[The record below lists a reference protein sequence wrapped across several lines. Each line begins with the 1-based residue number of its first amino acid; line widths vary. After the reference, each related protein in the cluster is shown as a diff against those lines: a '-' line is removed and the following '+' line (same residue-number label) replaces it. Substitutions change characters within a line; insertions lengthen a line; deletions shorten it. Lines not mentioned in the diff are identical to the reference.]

1 VSFTRREVY
10 PPEHP
15 VLVIALEGWI
25 DPGFAAQNA
34 LDVLLTQI
42 PTRTF
47 AVFNGDDLI
56 DHRARRP
63 RTRIRSGVR
72 GRVLYSAP
80 RLRVGVDLLGRGI
93 ALLVGPEPDYQWKS
107 FADEVAGLAIELGSP
122 LVVGLGAFPAPVPH
136 TRPVTLSSTASSA
149 ELAERVGFREGAI
162 DVPAGIADVIG
173 KVCSERG
180 IPSIGIWA
188 RVPHYVG
195 AMPYAPATLALV
207 EGLGALSDLVF
218 DLAELREKA
227 SRATAEIDAL
237 IAQSDDHTE
246 MVRQLEEQYEAGI
259 DEFEGDSD
267 DDDEPLEDA
276 DLPTGEEL
284 IEELERY
291 LRGESDE

>member
-34 LDVLLTQI
+34 LDALLTQI
-42 PTRTF
+42 STRTF
-47 AVFNGDDLI
+47 VVFNGDDLI

-63 RTRIRSGVR
+63 RTRLRSGVR

-80 RLRVGVDLLGRGI
+80 RLRVGVDLLGRGV
-93 ALLVGPEPDYQWKS
+93 ALLVGPEPDYRWKS
-107 FADEVAGLAIELGSP
+107 FAEEVAGLAIELGSP

-149 ELAERVGFREGAI
+149 ELAERVGFREGSI

-195 AMPYAPATLALV
+195 AMPYAPATLALI
-207 EGLGALSDLVF
+207 EGLTSLSDLVF
-218 DLAELREKA
+218 DVSELREKA

-259 DEFEGDSD
+259 DEFEGDV
-267 DDDEPLEDA
+267 DDDEPLDDA
-276 DLPTGEEL
+276 DLPTGDQL

-291 LRGESDE
+291 LRGETDQ

>member
-1 VSFTRREVY
+1 VV
-10 PPEHP
+10 
-15 VLVIALEGWI
+15 VLEGWI

-34 LDVLLTQI
+34 LDALLTQVS
-42 PTRTF
+42 TRTF

-63 RTRIRSGVR
+63 RARIRSGVR
-72 GRVLYSAP
+72 GRVLYSTP
-80 RLRVGVDLLGRGI
+80 RLRVGVDLLGKGV
-93 ALLVGPEPDYQWKS
+93 ALLIGPEPDYRWRA
-107 FADEVAGLAIELGSP
+107 FADEVADLAIELGSP
-122 LVVGLGAFPAPVPH
+122 MVVGLGAFPAPVPH

-173 KVCSERG
+173 KACSDRG
-180 IPSIGIWA
+180 IPSVGIWA

-195 AMPYAPATLALV
+195 AMPYAPATLALI
-207 EGLGALSDLVF
+207 EGLSSLTDLVF
-218 DLAELREKA
+218 DMSELREKA
-227 SRATAEIDAL
+227 SRATEEIDAL
-237 IAQSDDHTE
+237 IAQSEEHTE

-259 DEFEGDSD
+259 DEFEVET

-276 DLPTGEEL
+276 ELPTGDQL

-291 LRGESDE
+291 LRGETDQ

>member
-1 VSFTRREVY
+1 MSFTRREVY
-10 PPEHP
+10 PPDHP

-34 LDVLLTQI
+34 LDALLTQVQ
-42 PTRTF
+42 TRTF

-63 RTRIRSGVR
+63 RTRLRSGVR

-80 RLRVGVDLLGRGI
+80 RLRVGVDLLGRGV
-93 ALLVGPEPDYQWKS
+93 ALLVGPEPDYRWKA
-107 FADEVAGLAIELGSP
+107 FADEVADLAVELGSP

-173 KVCSERG
+173 KICSERG
-180 IPSIGIWA
+180 IPSVGIWA

-207 EGLGALSDLVF
+207 EGLTALTDLVF
-218 DLAELREKA
+218 DFGELREKA

-267 DDDEPLEDA
+267 DDEPLDDA
-276 DLPTGEEL
+276 DLPTGDQL

-291 LRGESDE
+291 LRGETDQ

>member
-1 VSFTRREVY
+1 VSFVRREVY
-10 PPEHP
+10 PPDHP
-15 VLVIALEGWI
+15 VLVVVLEGWI

-34 LDVLLTQI
+34 LGALLTQVS
-42 PTRTF
+42 TRTF

-63 RTRIRSGVR
+63 RARIRSGVR
-72 GRVLYSAP
+72 GRVLYSTP
-80 RLRVGVDLLGRGI
+80 RVRVGVDLLGKGV
-93 ALLVGPEPDYQWKS
+93 ALLVGPEPDYRWRA
-107 FADEVAGLAIELGSP
+107 FADEVADLAIELGSP
-122 LVVGLGAFPAPVPH
+122 MVVGLGAFPAPVPH

-149 ELAERVGFREGAI
+149 ELAEKVGFREGAI

-173 KVCSERG
+173 KTCSDRG
-180 IPSIGIWA
+180 IPSVGIWA

-207 EGLGALSDLVF
+207 EGLSALTDLVF
-218 DLAELREKA
+218 DMSELREKA
-227 SRATAEIDAL
+227 SRSTEEIDAL
-237 IAQSDDHTE
+237 IAQSEEHTE

-259 DEFEGDSD
+259 DEFDVET

-276 DLPTGEEL
+276 ELPTGDQL

-291 LRGESDE
+291 LRGETDQ